1 MLLLIISIS
10 SGEFV
15 GLFFLLPT
23 PSFVCIRADQMTFF
37 RCCHVLPDATI
48 LWTDAAEE
56 DGVGNAVNKVAPLEN
71 ACAAISC
78 SGVTQCNTLDNGGF

>member
-1 MLLLIISIS
+1 MLPLMISTS
-10 SGEFV
+10 LGKSLG
-15 GLFFLLPT
+15 FFFSCPT
-23 PSFVCIRADQMTFF
+23 PTFVSIRADQTTL

-56 DGVGNAVNKVAPLEN
+56 DGVGNLVNKVAPLEN

-78 SGVTQCNTLDNGGF
+78 AGVTECNTLDNGDF